1 MGMPVDPTVAAL
13 ARQQLNQA
21 EDSDELARKQAE
33 ARAAAEAQAEA
44 DAVVSSRVR
53 ATKAEDEDSAF
64 TSRKRTMRRIAA
76 GWEPLATPS
85 MPTDSLE

>member
-1 MGMPVDPTVAAL
+1 MPMYDPNATVAAL
-13 ARQQLNQA
+13 ARQALN
-21 EDSDELARKQAE
+21 DPDELARKQAE